1 MTMFKF
7 IKQYAASLNNI
18 AVYPMISLLI
28 FFIFFVVLVV
38 WVKKM
43 SKENIKR
50 LSELP
55 FDKEEIVN
63 STL

>member
-1 MTMFKF
+1 MFKF
-7 IKQYAASLNNI
+7 IKQYAESVNNI
-18 AVYPMISLLI
+18 AIYPMISLLI
-28 FFIFFVVLVV
+28 FFIFFVVLVF
-38 WVKKM
+38 WVRKM